1 MIAVTPSLS
10 ISQADIELSF
20 IRAGG
25 PGGQN
30 VNKVATAV
38 QLRFDMRNCH
48 SLPESVKTRL
58 AKLAGSRLT
67 LDGVIVLT
75 ASGYRTQDA
84 NRKDAIARLVA
95 LIAAAAEKPKYRV
108 PTKPTL
114 GSKQRRLETKTKRGA
129 VKRLRGGRPSDD

>member
-1 MIAVTPSLS
+1 M
-10 ISQADIELSF
+10 
-20 IRAGG
+20 
-25 PGGQN
+25 
-30 VNKVATAV
+30 
-38 QLRFDMRNCH
+38 QLRFDMRNCQ

-114 GSKQRRLETKTKRGA
+114 GSKQRRLETKTKRGE